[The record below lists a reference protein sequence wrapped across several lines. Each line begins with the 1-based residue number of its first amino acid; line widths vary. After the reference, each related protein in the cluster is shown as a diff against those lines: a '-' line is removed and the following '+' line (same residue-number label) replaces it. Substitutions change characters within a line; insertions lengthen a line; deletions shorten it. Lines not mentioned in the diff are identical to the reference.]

1 MKIPIKYFAD
11 IDPIEKIEAGS
22 WIDLRA
28 SEDVNMY
35 TGQFKLIPLGVGL
48 ILPEGYEAII
58 APRSS
63 TFKHFG
69 IIVANSIGVIDPSY
83 CGEEDQWMLAA
94 FALREVEIKK
104 NERICQFRIQKVQPD
119 IEFEVVDNL
128 KDTSRGG
135 FGSTGKA

>member
-35 TGQFKLIPLGVGL
+35 TGQFKLIPLGVGM